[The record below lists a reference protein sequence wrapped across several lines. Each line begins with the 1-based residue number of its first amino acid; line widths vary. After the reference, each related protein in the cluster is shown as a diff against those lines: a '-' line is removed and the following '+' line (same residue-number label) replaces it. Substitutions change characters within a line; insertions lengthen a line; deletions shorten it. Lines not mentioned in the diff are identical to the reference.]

1 MLVLTTFDV
10 DDYVYDALRAGA
22 SGFLLNN
29 LLTDAGV
36 RFVDYESAEYHSAFL
51 DAAYL
56 RMPFSTCWCCSGCA
70 AASRSPETV
79 YRGNVCGIHPDLA
92 SDEVW
97 LPGLRRPTAAWTLHA
112 MTYLL
117 DGSVIADRPMID
129 DGRAAPTAR
138 QLLRYR
144 WQRLLAELEP
154 FGEMAALRAM
164 ADLLLAA
171 TQHWQVPSL
180 PLYPALR

>member
-1 MLVLTTFDV
+1 
-10 DDYVYDALRAGA
+10 
-22 SGFLLNN
+22 
-29 LLTDAGV
+29 
-36 RFVDYESAEYHSAFL
+36 
-51 DAAYL
+51 
-56 RMPFSTCWCCSGCA
+56 
-70 AASRSPETV
+70 
-79 YRGNVCGIHPDLA
+79 
-92 SDEVW
+92 
-97 LPGLRRPTAAWTLHA
+97 